1 MHVCFADYHYRLQ
14 PRPQHTDPPAHKM
27 SLTSVGTSLSGLI
40 AAHNG
45 LQLLTPGCNSV
56 TRLDNDP
63 SDGKVKLLSGGGSGH
78 EPAHAGYV
86 GAGMLSGAICGDI
99 FSSPSVASI
108 LDCLRTV
115 AVGRD
120 DARVIFIVK
129 NYTGDRLN
137 FGLAVERARVGLGY
151 GDDVRML
158 LVDDDCSIER
168 GQVRA
173 SVGKRGLAGVVLV
186 HKILGAMAED
196 GVGLDEVYGFGE
208 GLVRNLGTIGFTFR
222 AVGDRLEN
230 VEIGKGIH
238 GEPGVYTMPAC
249 GDFEGIVE
257 FLLKKLEKCVPKAA
271 EVVLMVNNLGG
282 TSEFLM
288 GIFLKSLLDKAKQS
302 YTVKR
307 TYCGSFLSSLDQ
319 AGISVTLLNLGYSPK
334 LLQYLDYEVSVPSML
349 FGRKRCNLPPSAVAT
364 VSPMEVLQPTA
375 GVPTCT
381 ITEQFGAK
389 LASTVITFVCEALIS
404 CKDMLNTIDKEA
416 GDGDTGSTISRG
428 AQSVL
433 DQLNAHKLDLTHPAN
448 LLQQISIILERDMG
462 GSSGALYSLFFQGA
476 SKIFT
481 EGGDQR
487 VTLNLWSHALT
498 AGNDTIA
505 KYALTQLGDR
515 TMLDALREGELAMK
529 GALEGGKATL
539 ESVECFTKGCEEA
552 ARATQ
557 HMVARAGRAS
567 YAASSG
573 EGDRKYQHP
582 DPGAHAVSIW
592 ARALLEACKQ
602 VIVE

>member
-1 MHVCFADYHYRLQ
+1 
-14 PRPQHTDPPAHKM
+14 M

-45 LQLLTPGCNSV
+45 LQLLTPGCNCV

-63 SDGKVKLLSGGGSGH
+63 SDGRVKLLSGGGSGH

-86 GAGMLSGAICGDI
+86 GTGMLSGAICGDI
-99 FSSPSVASI
+99 FSSPSVSSI

-115 AVGRD
+115 AAGPD
-120 DARVIFIVK
+120 GRVIFIVK

-151 GDDVRML
+151 GDVRML

-186 HKILGAMAED
+186 HKILGAMAEE
-196 GVGLDEVYGFGE
+196 GGGLDEVYGFGE
-208 GLVRNLGTIGFTFR
+208 GLVRNLGTIGFTFKL
-222 AVGDRLEN
+222 VGDTLQN

-249 GDFEGIVE
+249 KDFEGIVE
-257 FLLKKLEKCVPKAA
+257 FLLKKLEKSVLKAS
-271 EVVLMVNNLGG
+271 EVVLLVNNLGG

-288 GIFLKSLLDKAKQS
+288 GIFLKSLLDKVKQD

-307 TYCGSFLSSLDQ
+307 TYCGTFLSSLDQ
-319 AGISVTLLNLGYSPK
+319 SGISVTLLNLGYSPK
-334 LLQYLDYEVSVPSML
+334 LLQYLDYEVAVPSML
-349 FGRKRCNLPPSAVAT
+349 FGRKCCNLSPSAVAT
-364 VSPMEVLQPTA
+364 VSPMEILQLSS

-381 ITEQFGAK
+381 ISEQFGAK

-428 AQSVL
+428 AQSIL
-433 DQLNAHKLDLTHPAN
+433 DQLNASKLDLTRPVK
-448 LLQQISIILERDMG
+448 LLQQISIVLERDMG

-476 SKIFT
+476 SKIFA
-481 EGGDQR
+481 EGADQP
-487 VTLNLWSHALT
+487 VTLNLWSQALT

-515 TMLDALREGELAMK
+515 TMLDPLREGEHRLR

-567 YAASSG
+567 YAASG
-573 EGDRKYQHP
+573 EGEQKYQHP

>member
-1 MHVCFADYHYRLQ
+1 
-14 PRPQHTDPPAHKM
+14 M

-40 AAHNG
+40 DAHNG
-45 LQLLTPGCNSV
+45 LQLLTPGCNCV

-86 GAGMLSGAICGDI
+86 GTGMLSGAICGNI

-115 AVGRD
+115 AAAGT
-120 DARVIFIVK
+120 DAKVIFIVK

-137 FGLAVERARVGLGY
+137 FGLAVERARFGLGFR
-151 GDDVRML
+151 DVRML

-173 SVGKRGLAGVVLV
+173 SVGRRGLAGVVLV
-186 HKILGAMAED
+186 HKILGAMAEE
-196 GVGLDEVYGFGE
+196 GGGIDEIYSFGE
-208 GLVRNLGTIGFTFR
+208 GLVRNLATIGFTFKLD
-222 AVGDRLEN
+222 GDTLQN

-249 GDFEGIVE
+249 KDFEGIVE
-257 FLLKKLEKCVPKAA
+257 FLLKKLEKSVPKSS
-271 EVVLMVNNLGG
+271 EVVLLVNNLGG

-288 GIFLKSLLDKAKQS
+288 GIFVKSLLNNLKQS

-307 TYCGSFLSSLDQ
+307 TYCGTFLSSLDQ
-319 AGISVTLLNLGYSPK
+319 AGISVTLLNLEYSAK
-334 LLQYLDYEVSVPSML
+334 LLQYLDYEVAVPSML
-349 FGRKRCNLPPSAVAT
+349 FGRKHCNLPPSAVAT
-364 VSPMEVLQPTA
+364 VSPMEVLQPTSELTTA
-375 GVPTCT
+375 TV
-381 ITEQFGAK
+381 TEQFGAK
-389 LASTVITFVCEALIS
+389 LASTIITFVCEALIS

-428 AQSVL
+428 AQSILGQL
-433 DQLNAHKLDLTHPAN
+433 DAAKLDLVHPGH
-448 LLQQISIILERDMG
+448 LLQQISILLERDMG

-481 EGGDQR
+481 ESGGDQP
-487 VTLNLWSHALT
+487 VSLNLRAQALT
-498 AGNDTIA
+498 AGNETIV

-515 TMLDALREGELAMK
+515 TMLDPLREGELRLK
-529 GALEGGKATL
+529 TALLDSGGCSVLAA
-539 ESVECFTKGCEEA
+539 VECFTKGCEEA

-567 YAASSG
+567 YAASG
-573 EGDRKYQHP
+573 EGSVEPKYRHP

-592 ARALLEACKQ
+592 ARAMYEACKQ